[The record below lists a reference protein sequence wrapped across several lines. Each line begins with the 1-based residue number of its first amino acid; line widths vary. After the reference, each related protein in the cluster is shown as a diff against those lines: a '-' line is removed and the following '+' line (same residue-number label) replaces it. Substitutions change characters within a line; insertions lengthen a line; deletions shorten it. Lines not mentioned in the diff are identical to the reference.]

1 MWAWKADYSILRMAR
16 LLKVSRAGY
25 YAWVKRLD
33 AAPGVR
39 AQRQDELD
47 VLVRASHDASGG
59 VYVAPRVHADLVA
72 DGWSVDR
79 KTVAASM
86 RRQGLEGVSPRAF
99 RPVTTIPG
107 ADTHAISDSCE
118 RQWDQGD
125 INAVW
130 VSDIPPQVGG
140 APTYL
145 RTTVGFVY
153 LCIVMDAHSRRIVGW
168 AMDSIQDH
176 TLVERA
182 LRMARTL
189 RQSDNTV
196 VFHAD
201 RGTQYTAT
209 STWQT
214 CQELDLTQSMGRTG
228 VCWDNAMAEA
238 FWSILK
244 HEFYYRHSFNSRE
257 LAMQA
262 TAKWIEETYNR
273 RRRHSAIG
281 YETPV
286 GYERKLSTNTQSE
299 ANAA

>member
-39 AQRQDELD
+39 AQRQEELD

-59 VYVAPRVHADLVA
+59 VYGAPRVHADLVA

-130 VSDIPPQVGG
+130 ASDIPPQVGG

-145 RTTVGFVY
+145 RTTAGFVY
-153 LCIVMDAHSRRIVGW
+153 LHVVMDAHSRRACHRWVGSGFHPRPHARRTRCEW
-168 AMDSIQDH
+168 
-176 TLVERA
+176 RA
-182 LRMARTL
+182 LRAKVGTPWCSMLIEAP
-189 RQSDNTV
+189 NTPQPR
-196 VFHAD
+196 H
-201 RGTQYTAT
+201 
-209 STWQT
+209 
-214 CQELDLTQSMGRTG
+214 GR
-228 VCWDNAMAEA
+228 
-238 FWSILK
+238 
-244 HEFYYRHSFNSRE
+244 
-257 LAMQA
+257 
-262 TAKWIEETYNR
+262 
-273 RRRHSAIG
+273 
-281 YETPV
+281 PV
-286 GYERKLSTNTQSE
+286 RNWT
-299 ANAA
+299 